1 MVSSKEAIQKRKETL
16 AEKHIMVDHTSVS
29 LLKKICKGELMK
41 NNKSGYTGV
50 SQKGNKWIAE
60 IRFQGKY
67 HYLGLW
73 DTYDEAVKARQ
84 RGEEEYFGKILTML
98 DG

>member
-1 MVSSKEAIQKRKETL
+1 
-16 AEKHIMVDHTSVS
+16 
-29 LLKKICKGELMK
+29 MK